1 MQAIDELSILDQAV
15 AESIT
20 DMGHELQEVLTA
32 ILVTDDQCAK
42 AALTAREDRLVLSC
56 NFEEVD
62 ELRNNRYYQ
71 PPAAASDRAPGL
83 AGELLSPCFS

>member
-42 AALTAREDRLVLSC
+42 AALTAREDRLVLYIAT
-56 NFEEVD
+56 
-62 ELRNNRYYQ
+62 LRKSMNCETTATTSRLRQ
-71 PPAAASDRAPGL
+71 HQIEHLD
-83 AGELLSPCFS
+83 